1 MYLLNGGAPFT
12 KDKKTGRVRDR
23 TGEEVT
29 LYPAAREAL
38 LELATSKEWQGSLVC
53 YASRCHE
60 TDWAHTCM
68 DLLDVGDGLNVASCF
83 NAGGVFQ
90 SGSKQGHFQVLA
102 SQHGVDFEDMI
113 FFDNERWNITEVAK
127 MGVTWYVLSLSLS
140 LSSAQSTLSLTFHP
154 PIRLSQRVHPKRAQ
168 EGPVRE
174 GPAGPR
180 KQEVSFFLL
189 LGLQVGLTRQRRRL
203 GISSFCTKPQFI
215 QLKNDHFIS
224 CHR

>member
-12 KDKKTGRVRDR
+12 KDTKTGRVRDR

-140 LSSAQSTLSLTFHP
+140 LFGSVHIVSDFPSTHPFVAACTPQTGSRRASSRRACRTTQAGSELFSSSWFAGGPDEATKAIGYFFVLYQTLIHP
-154 PIRLSQRVHPKRAQ
+154 IK
-168 EGPVRE
+168 
-174 GPAGPR
+174 
-180 KQEVSFFLL
+180 K
-189 LGLQVGLTRQRRRL
+189 
-203 GISSFCTKPQFI
+203 
-215 QLKNDHFIS
+215 
-224 CHR
+224 

>member
-1 MYLLNGGAPFT
+1 MPRGKSPKLFVFDLDDTIWRPEMYLLNGGAPFT

-38 LELATSKEWQGSLVC
+38 HELATSKEWQGSLVC

-127 MGVTWYVLSLSLS
+127 MGVTCVYTPNGLKKG
-140 LSSAQSTLSLTFHP
+140 QFE
-154 PIRLSQRVHPKRAQ
+154 K
-168 EGPVRE
+168 
-174 GPAGPR
+174 
-180 KQEVSFFLL
+180 
-189 LGLQVGLTRQRRRL
+189 GLQ
-203 GISSFCTKPQFI
+203 
-215 QLKNDHFIS
+215 DHAS
-224 CHR
+224 RK